1 MKREP
6 TMQAPTHCNA
16 MCESVIELGACVEA
30 GSVSRAI
37 QYFDRLVEPRIVAV
51 GDFAVTISHVQ
62 SGLGNR
68 AFLMIGFTWKGEA
81 ESFVDQIAQRA
92 IEGREA
98 GPC

>member
-6 TMQAPTHCNA
+6 TTKAKGL
-16 MCESVIELGACVEA
+16 CEATSESIVHSGWIVEA
-30 GSVSRAI
+30 GAVSLAI

-51 GDFAVTISHVQ
+51 DDLTATISHVQ

-68 AFLMIGFTWKGEA
+68 AFLMIGFSMLGEA

-92 IEGREA
+92 IESRGRL
-98 GPC
+98 C